1 MGQGMEARGAGTE
14 CREPGPDIPCE
25 KIFFLRGNRQSVPA
39 LSGALCRFPRRMGI
53 MQEAIIGGVF
63 ALSGVLLTFLGNY
76 LLSRNARQRERM
88 EAHMKKNLAEIKA
101 FYNLEQLY
109 MTAVADLR
117 AKLAEAG
124 VELPDGAKSTAPLGV
139 QREFHSR
146 NEENGNGVITMTA
159 HSVDVL
165 LDNME

>member
-1 MGQGMEARGAGTE
+1 
-14 CREPGPDIPCE
+14 
-25 KIFFLRGNRQSVPA
+25 
-39 LSGALCRFPRRMGI
+39 

-88 EAHMKKNLAEIKA
+88 EARMKKNLAEIKA

-109 MTAVADLR
+109 MTAVAELR
-117 AKLAEAG
+117 AKLAESGA
-124 VELPDGAKSTAPLGV
+124 ELPDGAKSTSPQGV
-139 QREFHSR
+139 QREFRSR
-146 NEENGNGVITMTA
+146 NEENGNSVITMTA

-165 LDNME
+165 LDNMG